1 MIDACVKE
9 YKIVAFIKGTRE
21 EPDCGFS
28 HRMINVLNELMV
40 DYETVNVLDDY
51 YNPNLLFV
59 IKDFADWPTIPQLYV
74 NGELLGGHDI
84 VNAMHEAGEL
94 KAELGA

>member
-1 MIDACVKE
+1 
-9 YKIVAFIKGTRE
+9 
-21 EPDCGFS
+21 
-28 HRMINVLNELMV
+28 
-40 DYETVNVLDDY
+40 
-51 YNPNLLFV
+51 
-59 IKDFADWPTIPQLYV
+59 V

>member
-1 MIDACVKE
+1 MNETERQTLAGERVCSRVSLGPDDGPPRA
-9 YKIVAFIKGTRE
+9 IVA
-21 EPDCGFS
+21 
-28 HRMINVLNELMV
+28 
-40 DYETVNVLDDY
+40 DY

-59 IKDFADWPTIPQLYV
+59 IKDFSDWPTIPQLYV